1 MGGIS
6 LKEINLLEF
15 EFMKLMEYKLYVQ
28 EEIYLKYKEYLLN
41 YWLFF

>member
-1 MGGIS
+1 
-6 LKEINLLEF
+6 
-15 EFMKLMEYKLYVQ
+15 MKLMQYDLFVQ